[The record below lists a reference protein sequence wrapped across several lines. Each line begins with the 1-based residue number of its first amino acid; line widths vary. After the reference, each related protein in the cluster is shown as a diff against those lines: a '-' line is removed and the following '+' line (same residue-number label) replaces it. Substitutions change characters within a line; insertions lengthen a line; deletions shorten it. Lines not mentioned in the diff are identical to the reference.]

1 MIVLGIDTATDV
13 VSVAVVD
20 GEVVLAASEL
30 RSERRHAEDVTPM
43 IDFVVKR
50 AGLGLNELAAIAV
63 NVGPGLFTGMRVGIA
78 SAQALAYALS
88 LPLVG
93 VDGLAAM
100 AAAVPAATASHVD
113 IVVPTIDARRS
124 EVAWATH
131 RVNSGGAPE
140 RVDASRADMTRVD
153 AARVGSIEDLLVA
166 IRERAQNCLIVG
178 DFAHRHRDDI
188 MAALGVQSWTIAF
201 GDDSLNWPHAKQVA
215 LLATR
220 NCCAA
225 MHMNTTHMNTTRM
238 NTSRMIT
245 FLGFRRW
252 RRCICA
258 RLMPQST
265 GHNGA
270 THEHPQSIFAP

>member
-100 AAAVPAATASHVD
+100 AAAVPAATASHLD

-131 RVNSGGAPE
+131 RINNGGAPE
-140 RVDASRADMTRVD
+140 RADMTRVD

-166 IRERAQNCLIVG
+166 IRERAQNCLLVG
-178 DFAHRHRDDI
+178 DFTHRHRDDI
-188 MAALGVQSWTIAF
+188 TAALGAQSWTLAF

-215 LLATR
+215 LLAHAQLLRSDAHESNSGVPTVE
-220 NCCAA
+220 A
-225 MHMNTTHMNTTRM
+225 MYLREADAEINWSQRSH
-238 NTSRMIT
+238 
-245 FLGFRRW
+245 
-252 RRCICA
+252 A
-258 RLMPQST
+258 
-265 GHNGA
+265 
-270 THEHPQSIFAP
+270 

>member
-30 RSERRHAEDVTPM
+30 RSEKRHAEDVTPM

-63 NVGPGLFTGMRVGIA
+63 NMGPGLFTGMRVGIA

-100 AAAVPAATASHVD
+100 AAGVPAATASHVD

-140 RVDASRADMTRVD
+140 RVDMTRVDSARAGMTRVD
-153 AARVGSIEDLLVA
+153 APRVGSIEDLLVA
-166 IRERAQNCLIVG
+166 IRERAQNCLLVG

-188 MAALGVQSWTIAF
+188 TAALGAQSWTIAF

-215 LLATR
+215 LLAHAQLLRSDAHEHVTHES
-220 NCCAA
+220 NSEVPTVAA
-225 MHMNTTHMNTTRM
+225 MYLREADAEINWSQRSH
-238 NTSRMIT
+238 
-245 FLGFRRW
+245 
-252 RRCICA
+252 A
-258 RLMPQST
+258 
-265 GHNGA
+265 
-270 THEHPQSIFAP
+270 

>member
-1 MIVLGIDTATDV
+1 
-13 VSVAVVD
+13 
-20 GEVVLAASEL
+20 
-30 RSERRHAEDVTPM
+30 M

-100 AAAVPAATASHVD
+100 AAGVPAATASHVD

-131 RVNSGGAPE
+131 RVNSSGAPE
-140 RVDASRADMTRVD
+140 RADMTRVD

-166 IRERAQNCLIVG
+166 IRERAQNCLLVG

-188 MAALGVQSWTIAF
+188 TAALGAQSWTLAF

-215 LLATR
+215 LLAHAQLLRSDAHESNSGVPTV
-220 NCCAA
+220 AA
-225 MHMNTTHMNTTRM
+225 MYLREADAEINWSQRSH
-238 NTSRMIT
+238 
-245 FLGFRRW
+245 
-252 RRCICA
+252 A
-258 RLMPQST
+258 
-265 GHNGA
+265 
-270 THEHPQSIFAP
+270 

>member
-124 EVAWATH
+124 EVAWATY
-131 RVNSGGAPE
+131 RVNSGGAQ
-140 RVDASRADMTRVD
+140 VRADMTRVD

-166 IRERAQNCLIVG
+166 IRERAQNCLFVG
-178 DFAHRHRDDI
+178 DFAHRHCDDI
-188 MAALGVQSWTIAF
+188 TAALGTQSWTIAF

-215 LLATR
+215 LLAHAQLLRSDAHEHVTR
-220 NCCAA
+220 DHISGVPTVAA
-225 MHMNTTHMNTTRM
+225 MYLRE
-238 NTSRMIT
+238 
-245 FLGFRRW
+245 
-252 RRCICA
+252 A
-258 RLMPQST
+258 D
-265 GHNGA
+265 A
-270 THEHPQSIFAP
+270 SINWSQRSHA

>member
-131 RVNSGGAPE
+131 RVNSGGAQ
-140 RVDASRADMTRVD
+140 VRADMTRVD

-166 IRERAQNCLIVG
+166 IRERAQNCLFVG
-178 DFAHRHRDDI
+178 DFAYRHRDDI
-188 MAALGVQSWTIAF
+188 MAALGVQSWTVAF

-215 LLATR
+215 LLAHAQLLRSDTHES
-220 NCCAA
+220 NSGVPTVAA
-225 MHMNTTHMNTTRM
+225 MYLREADAEINWSQRSH
-238 NTSRMIT
+238 
-245 FLGFRRW
+245 
-252 RRCICA
+252 A
-258 RLMPQST
+258 
-265 GHNGA
+265 
-270 THEHPQSIFAP
+270 

>member
-50 AGLGLNELAAIAV
+50 AGLGLNELAAVAV

-131 RVNSGGAPE
+131 RVNSGGAQ
-140 RVDASRADMTRVD
+140 VRADMARVD

-166 IRERAQNCLIVG
+166 IRERAQNCLFVG
-178 DFAHRHRDDI
+178 DFAYRHRDDI
-188 MAALGVQSWTIAF
+188 MAALGVQSWTVAF

-215 LLATR
+215 LLAHAQLLRGDAHEHVTHES
-220 NCCAA
+220 NSGVPTVAA
-225 MHMNTTHMNTTRM
+225 MYLREADAEINWSQRSH
-238 NTSRMIT
+238 
-245 FLGFRRW
+245 
-252 RRCICA
+252 A
-258 RLMPQST
+258 
-265 GHNGA
+265 
-270 THEHPQSIFAP
+270 